1 MVMKQLADDLRAE
14 GDELNAL
21 LATLSEDDWRRP
33 TPFKDWTVEA
43 VMQHLLVGDWMN
55 TLALTDPDKF
65 SATLERRNAAR
76 AAGEKVSGLEFM
88 DQDPGSGA
96 GLRAS
101 WHQGQ
106 RALCELFA
114 AREPKARMQW
124 VGPDMSV
131 RSGATARLMET
142 WAHGQDI
149 YDLRRQSRVPTDRLR
164 NIATL
169 GVNTY
174 GWTFQNRGEEPP
186 GPAPH
191 VRLTAPSGAVWAWN
205 EPDEGNLVE
214 GAALEFCQVV
224 TQSRNIADV
233 DLTVVGEVA
242 EKWMAIAQC
251 FAGVPEIPPK
261 PGHRAW
267 Q

>member
-1 MVMKQLADDLRAE
+1 MVMKLLADDLRAE

-88 DQDPGSGA
+88 DHDPGTGA
-96 GLRAS
+96 ALRTS
-101 WHQGQ
+101 WHQAQ
-106 RALCELFA
+106 QALCDLFA
-114 AREPKARMQW
+114 VREPKARMQW

-149 YDLRRQSRVPTDRLR
+149 YDLRRQSRLPTDRLR

-174 GWTFQNRGEEPP
+174 GWTFHNRGDEPP

-191 VRLTAPSGAVWAWN
+191 VRLTAPSGAVWTWN
-205 EPDEGNLVE
+205 EPDEGNLVA
-214 GAALEFCQVV
+214 GSALEFCQVV
-224 TQSRNIADV
+224 TQGRNIADV
-233 DLTVVGEVA
+233 DLTVVGAVA

-251 FAGVPEIPPK
+251 FAGVPETPPK
-261 PGHRAW
+261 RGHRAW

>member
-1 MVMKQLADDLRAE
+1 
-14 GDELNAL
+14 
-21 LATLSEDDWRRP
+21 
-33 TPFKDWTVEA
+33 
-43 VMQHLLVGDWMN
+43 MQHLLVGDWMN

-114 AREPKARMQW
+114 AWEPKARMQW

-174 GWTFQNRGEEPP
+174 GWTFQSRGEEPP

>member
-1 MVMKQLADDLRAE
+1 MKQLANDLRAE
-14 GDELNAL
+14 GEELNAL

-55 TLALTDPDKF
+55 ALALTDPYKF

-131 RSGATARLMET
+131 RSGAAARLMET

-149 YDLRRQSRVPTDRLR
+149 YDLLRQSRAPTGRRR

-169 GVNTY
+169 DVNTY
-174 GWTFQNRGEEPP
+174 GW
-186 GPAPH
+186 
-191 VRLTAPSGAVWAWN
+191 
-205 EPDEGNLVE
+205 NLP
-214 GAALEFCQVV
+214 
-224 TQSRNIADV
+224 QSRRRSARPRPPRPPDRPLGC
-233 DLTVVGEVA
+233 DLDLE
-242 EKWMAIAQC
+242 
-251 FAGVPEIPPK
+251 
-261 PGHRAW
+261 
-267 Q
+267 